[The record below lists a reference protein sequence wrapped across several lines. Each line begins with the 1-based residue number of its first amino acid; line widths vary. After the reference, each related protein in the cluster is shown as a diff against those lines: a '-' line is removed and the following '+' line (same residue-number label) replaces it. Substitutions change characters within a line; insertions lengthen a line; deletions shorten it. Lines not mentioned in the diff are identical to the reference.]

1 MFTIHLERRSEDG
14 TVGQSFRSKLRLV
27 DLAGSER
34 VVRTGSVGQTLQEAK
49 CVPFFCLLL
58 LLLLL
63 SFCCVS
69 SLRCECEN
77 RMLLLLLLTHTI
89 IFFLSRPPLFISQ
102 PGFPP
107 HYFTHTHTHRYIN
120 KSLTFLEQM
129 VIALGAKENGTRDH
143 VPYRSSKLTH
153 LLKDCV
159 GTCS

>member
-1 MFTIHLERRSEDG
+1 MLSEQ
-14 TVGQSFRSKLRLV
+14 VLLVKLFKKQSAFLFFVFCYCCCLF
-27 DLAGSER
+27 
-34 VVRTGSVGQTLQEAK
+34 VVFLLCLFSAMRMRKQNVVVA
-49 CVPFFCLLL
+49 PFDSHHH
-58 LLLLL
+58 LL
-63 SFCCVS
+63 SFS
-69 SLRCECEN
+69 SSPLH
-77 RMLLLLLLTHTI
+77 L
-89 IFFLSRPPLFISQ
+89 PPC
-102 PGFPP
+102 FPP